1 MAYTKR
7 MSVKE
12 YPYCGTFSHI
22 KEDMSLPLDQREQTE
37 IDVYTTVCDIQEVSK
52 AMNPALIATF
62 SVFFPYDIHASDC
75 PVQRGM
81 QFRGDMC
88 GIEVKGVVTNV
99 VASQLDGIV
108 AYVKDS
114 VVD

>member
-22 KEDMSLPLDQREQTE
+22 VEDTTLPLDQREQAEVEVYATE
-37 IDVYTTVCDIQEVSK
+37 CDIQEVSK

-62 SVFFPYDIHASDC
+62 SVFFPYDIHSSDC

-81 QFRGDMC
+81 QFKGNMC
-88 GIEVKGVVTNV
+88 GIEVKGIVTNV
-99 VASQLDGIV
+99 VASQLNGIV
-108 AYVKDS
+108 AYVKDYE
-114 VVD
+114 VD